1 MDSIFKKT
9 LFILVILLLVVA
21 VVQPA
26 LVLAEISCL
35 PEDSECGALPPPP
48 PDIPYTCNTSGN
60 ITLKDIILCSIDKI
74 FNPVAVLL
82 VSLAG
87 IIFGYGLLQYVTTSG
102 NQAKR
107 DEAKKYI
114 TFGILGLVM
123 MLTFW
128 GFAKIITTSL
138 FGPNASSTTIPY
150 PVKK

>member
-1 MDSIFKKT
+1 MTI
-9 LFILVILLLVVA
+9 ILKNLLIILAFLLVA
-21 VVQPA
+21 GQPVV
-26 LVLAEISCL
+26 LLADTPCS
-35 PEDSECGALPPPP
+35 PEDSECWLLS
-48 PDIPYTCNTSGN
+48 PDDPGIPYTCNTSGA

-87 IIFGYGLLQYVTTSG
+87 VIFVYGLLQYVTTSG

-114 TFGILGLVM
+114 TFGILGLVI